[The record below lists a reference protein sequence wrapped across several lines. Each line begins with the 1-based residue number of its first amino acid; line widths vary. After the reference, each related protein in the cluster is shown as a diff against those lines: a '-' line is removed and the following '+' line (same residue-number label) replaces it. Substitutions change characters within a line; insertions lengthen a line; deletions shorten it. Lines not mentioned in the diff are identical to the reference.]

1 MSKAYEKIADSLQ
14 ELIADMEATGGANL
28 RQETIS
34 VHIAPAKK
42 YTGKDVKAIRRANGL
57 TQSLLA
63 AYLCVSKKTIEA
75 WEANRNV
82 PNGPSS
88 RLLELLERRVV
99 SVTA

>member
-1 MSKAYEKIADSLQ
+1 MSKTYDKIAGSLQ

-28 RQETIS
+28 RQETVS
-34 VHIAPAKK
+34 VNIIPAKK
-42 YTGKDVKAIRRANGL
+42 YTGKDIKAIRRANGL

-63 AYLCVSKKTIEA
+63 AYLCVSKKTVEA

-82 PNGPSS
+82 PNGSSS

>member
-1 MSKAYEKIADSLQ
+1 MSKTYEKIADSLQ

-28 RQETIS
+28 RQETVS
-34 VHIAPAKK
+34 VYIAPARK
-42 YTGKDVKAIRRANGL
+42 YTGQDVKAIRKANGL

-88 RLLELLERRVV
+88 RLLELLERRAV
-99 SVTA
+99 SVMA

>member
-14 ELIADMEATGGANL
+14 ELISDMEATGGANL
-28 RQETIS
+28 RQETVS
-34 VHIAPAKK
+34 VNIAPARKF
-42 YTGKDVKAIRRANGL
+42 TGKDVKAIRRANGL
-57 TQSLLA
+57 TQALLA

-75 WEANRNV
+75 WEANRNI

-88 RLLELLERRVV
+88 RLLELLERRAV